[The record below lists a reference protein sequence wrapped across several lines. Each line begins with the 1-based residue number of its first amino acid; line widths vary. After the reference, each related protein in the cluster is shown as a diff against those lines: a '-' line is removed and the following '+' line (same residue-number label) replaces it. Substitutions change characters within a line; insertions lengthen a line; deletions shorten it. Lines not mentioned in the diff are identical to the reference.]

1 MYPRRRDFEGS
12 HSLGAQ
18 ICPEGEKKFRT
29 HNWSVG
35 RSGQLLET
43 YAEVKV
49 QWKFLCGA
57 IDKAD

>member
-1 MYPRRRDFEGS
+1 MRRDFEGS
-12 HSLGAQ
+12 HSLGAR

-57 IDKAD
+57 IDKAG